1 MALKIGHMCRL
12 VRSKPKFL
20 DSWESNHLS
29 KAALKR
35 SLNFSI
41 FIDTTGTLILA
52 HCVNSCTI
60 NGDNKK
66 SIHNLICNAPI
77 FFYSPF
83 NGSGGFC
90 TTISRKSSSG
100 ATRISCFLLLILKYV
115 NSLAG
120 SRSLTMDLALSQRC
134 EISTEYWK

>member
-1 MALKIGHMCRL
+1 MQVI
-12 VRSKPKFL
+12 
-20 DSWESNHLS
+20 LS
-29 KAALKR
+29 TCNKHIYTY
-35 SLNFSI
+35 FPC
-41 FIDTTGTLILA
+41 F
-52 HCVNSCTI
+52 NSCTI

-66 SIHNLICNAPI
+66 SNHNLICNAPI

-134 EISTEYWK
+134 EISTEYWKKKKNRKIILLK